1 MLTPQRFLVSGAVAA
16 GCIGVATAAH
26 AQGTQDAPERSVP
39 EIVVVESANRTS
51 RNDITPGE
59 SAAPVPD
66 AMEVLTRL
74 PGANVNRN
82 GPLSGQAQYR
92 GLFGPRM
99 TVTVNDMRVTP
110 GGPNW
115 MDAPLHYMPAGLT
128 ERVTMTRGIAPVS
141 AGPGIGGLI
150 EAEAKGSEF
159 TATADW
165 RVDGNAVV
173 SLMSNEGTAASAVV
187 ALANH
192 SHRMHAIASDEEGDA
207 IESAT
212 GVIGAT
218 SHERAT
224 RGLAYGYRWDDG
236 EVGIEYSHTDTGS
249 TGTPSLP
256 LDINLFDTERVNA
269 ELHTR
274 LRGAD
279 VTLRVFSTD
288 ILHAM
293 DNYTLRD
300 TPDFS
305 SLPLPPFAGDDRRFV
320 DVAADAVGFI
330 ADATLDAAGG
340 RLSVGVDGNSET
352 HSAVVLDPDFAPF
365 FVENFNDAEQ
375 DFVGAFAEWYGD
387 LNARWSMELGARYSR
402 VESDAGPVD
411 AFPAQLADMNPAMF
425 GPGTPPFAVRML
437 RERFN
442 AGSRAVTDDNVDVV
456 AKLDYR
462 LDTDLTLGFGYGRK
476 TRSPI
481 YIERYLW
488 IPLEVNSGLGDL
500 NNYVG
505 NVNLSP
511 ESSDQLEL
519 SLDWSFENGY
529 LAPRLFYRSV
539 DDYIQGVASTDPLV
553 VAVSANANGDP
564 TPLEFANVD
573 AELYGFDLVGRY
585 AFSETL
591 RLDATV
597 NFVRGNRTDVDDV
610 LYRIAPPNARLSL
623 TADLGAWSLT
633 VESVLVAEQDRIS
646 RALVLDEPRSVD
658 TATSGYGLLNFY
670 GRWRAADNVSVRF
683 GVENLL
689 DKQYASHLA
698 GFNRVSNSSVP
709 VGARVPGT
717 GINGFGQ
724 VQLRW

>member
-1 MLTPQRFLVSGAVAA
+1 MLTPQRFLVPGALAA

-26 AQGTQDAPERSVP
+26 AQGTQDEPDRSVP

-300 TPDFS
+300 APDFS
-305 SLPLPPFAGDDRRFV
+305 SLRYRRSRATTGASSMSPPMPWASSPTPRSTRP
-320 DVAADAVGFI
+320 
-330 ADATLDAAGG
+330 AAGC
-340 RLSVGVDGNSET
+340 R
-352 HSAVVLDPDFAPF
+352 SASTATRRRTRPSCST
-365 FVENFNDAEQ
+365 
-375 DFVGAFAEWYGD
+375 
-387 LNARWSMELGARYSR
+387 RTSHRSSSR
-402 VESDAGPVD
+402 TST
-411 AFPAQLADMNPAMF
+411 
-425 GPGTPPFAVRML
+425 TP
-437 RERFN
+437 
-442 AGSRAVTDDNVDVV
+442 SRTSSA
-456 AKLDYR
+456 
-462 LDTDLTLGFGYGRK
+462 
-476 TRSPI
+476 RSP
-481 YIERYLW
+481 
-488 IPLEVNSGLGDL
+488 SG
-500 NNYVG
+500 
-505 NVNLSP
+505 
-511 ESSDQLEL
+511 
-519 SLDWSFENGY
+519 
-529 LAPRLFYRSV
+529 
-539 DDYIQGVASTDPLV
+539 
-553 VAVSANANGDP
+553 
-564 TPLEFANVD
+564 
-573 AELYGFDLVGRY
+573 
-585 AFSETL
+585 
-591 RLDATV
+591 
-597 NFVRGNRTDVDDV
+597 
-610 LYRIAPPNARLSL
+610 
-623 TADLGAWSLT
+623 
-633 VESVLVAEQDRIS
+633 
-646 RALVLDEPRSVD
+646 
-658 TATSGYGLLNFY
+658 TAT
-670 GRWRAADNVSVRF
+670 
-683 GVENLL
+683 
-689 DKQYASHLA
+689 
-698 GFNRVSNSSVP
+698 
-709 VGARVPGT
+709 
-717 GINGFGQ
+717 
-724 VQLRW
+724 